1 MLSADI
7 ECRGL
12 KSVVR
17 IRNLSASG
25 AMLDGP
31 VLPEVGET
39 LTLRRMEFQIE
50 ASVVWRAAGRCG
62 VSFDGVASVEDWIA
76 GRGHGMSGLETGQAR
91 VDAIQA
97 AIRRGDPLMT
107 DDTTATAEATA
118 PDAINERVAEE
129 IAYVRRML
137 DAIAD
142 ELLDDGIV
150 MQRHAQALQNFD
162 IASQILRHLGAIIV
176 APDPAQAADAVD
188 MQELRTRLLRK
199 PNF

>member
-76 GRGHGMSGLETGQAR
+76 GRGHGMSCLETGQAR

-162 IASQILRHLGAIIV
+162 IASQILRHLGTIIV